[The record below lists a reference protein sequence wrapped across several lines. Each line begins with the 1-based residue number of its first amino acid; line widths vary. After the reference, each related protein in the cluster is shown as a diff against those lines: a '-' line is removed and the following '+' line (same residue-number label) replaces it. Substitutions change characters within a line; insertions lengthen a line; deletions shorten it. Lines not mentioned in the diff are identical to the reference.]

1 MDNYTNTNLKK
12 SLTHLLFLLFI
23 PIVCAGFIE
32 TKRFDAKP
40 VPRSKYLRFVKP
52 PVLQFSD
59 PVVKA
64 DRRMLL
70 SLSIPSSNPNVSNF
84 SPSNDSN
91 STPEIPVIAYEDD
104 QIMPGEDIISP
115 TTIPQSESI
124 LPSADPFDESASNPA
139 LDSTDDLLD
148 IFEQDG
154 PHDTR
159 LHYNAI
165 PFIPPFTSAPD
176 NLKIESKASY
186 RKVRK

>member
-1 MDNYTNTNLKK
+1 MDNYTITKLKK
-12 SLTHLLFLLFI
+12 SLTHLLLFLLI
-23 PIVCAGFIE
+23 PFVCAGFIE

-59 PVVKA
+59 PVVQA
-64 DRRMLL
+64 DRSMLL
-70 SLSIPSSNPNVSNF
+70 TLSIPSSNPNVSNF

-91 STPEIPVIAYEDD
+91 STPEIPVISYGDD
-104 QIMPGEDIISP
+104 QVIPGEDIISP
-115 TTIPQSESI
+115 TTTAQSESI
-124 LPSADPFDESASNPA
+124 LPSADPFDESETSPV